1 MPLSDSPSLLT
12 ILRTR
17 FGLEGFRTGQAEIL
31 ASVLA
36 GKDTV
41 AVMPT
46 GSGKSLCYQ
55 LPSLA
60 REGLVIVVSPLISLM
75 NDQVAGLTRLGVP
88 AGCIHSGQSEPEKKG
103 VFARLE
109 AADSFV
115 LYLSPERVQKAG
127 FSRWIQGKPITLFA
141 IDEAHCISQWGH
153 DFRPDYA
160 ELSLLRRERP
170 DVPLALLTATATPQV
185 VADITR
191 QIGLRDPEIHV
202 HGFYRPNLYIQVAD
216 CGNEGHKLAVLRQA
230 LRQTPQGRVI
240 VYCGTRKG
248 CEEVSMALSTEFPG
262 TTYYHAGM
270 EPGERERIQV
280 AYDQGQV
287 RILVATNAFGMG
299 IDHPDVRLVVHHQMP
314 ANLEAYYQEIGRAG
328 RDGKPS
334 TCLLLYARKDKGLQS
349 YFIRESDAPPQ
360 IIHHRWNTLNA
371 MIQFAEGGECRHG
384 GILTYF
390 RDTQRI
396 SACGH
401 CDTCAPDAAGAL
413 APAALQEAAGEA
425 AATKKRNRKRRATAG
440 EPGTDPVT
448 DPAQLRRMDALRA
461 WRKDYAKQNDVPAFV
476 VFSDKT
482 LRELTLKN
490 PSGPKELLEVYGIG
504 EHKVDTFGEAVLN
517 VLRAEE
523 TG

>member
-127 FSRWIQGKPITLFA
+127 FARWIQGKPITLFA

-413 APAALQEAAGEA
+413 APASLQEAAGEA
-425 AATKKRNRKRRATAG
+425 AATKKRNRKQRATAG

>member
-1 MPLSDSPSLLT
+1 
-12 ILRTR
+12 
-17 FGLEGFRTGQAEIL
+17 
-31 ASVLA
+31 
-36 GKDTV
+36 
-41 AVMPT
+41 
-46 GSGKSLCYQ
+46 
-55 LPSLA
+55 
-60 REGLVIVVSPLISLM
+60 
-75 NDQVAGLTRLGVP
+75 
-88 AGCIHSGQSEPEKKG
+88 
-103 VFARLE
+103 
-109 AADSFV
+109 
-115 LYLSPERVQKAG
+115 
-127 FSRWIQGKPITLFA
+127 
-141 IDEAHCISQWGH
+141 QWGH

-185 VADITR
+185 VSDITR

-216 CGNEGHKLAVLRQA
+216 CRNEGHKLAVLRQA
-230 LRQTPQGRVI
+230 LRKTPEGRVI

-248 CEEVSMALSTEFPG
+248 CEEVAMALSTEFPG

-270 EPGERERIQV
+270 DPVERQRIQV
-280 AYDQGQV
+280 AYDRGQV

-328 RDGKPS
+328 RDGLPS

-360 IIHHRWNTLNA
+360 VIHHRWNTLNA
-371 MIQFAEGGECRHG
+371 MIQYAEGGGCRHG

-401 CDTCAPDAAGAL
+401 CDTCAPEASGAL
-413 APAALQEAAGEA
+413 EPAALLEP
-425 AATKKRNRKRRATAG
+425 ATSTMKRTRKRRATAG
-440 EPGTDPVT
+440 EAGSDPVT
-448 DPAQLRRMDALRA
+448 DPVQLRRMEVLRD
-461 WRKDYAKQNDVPAFV
+461 WRKGYAKQNDVPAFV

-490 PSGPKELLEVYGIG
+490 PRGPKELLEVYGIG
-504 EHKVDTFGEAVLN
+504 EHKVDAFGEAVLK
-517 VLRAEE
+517 VLQSVE
-523 TG
+523 TP

>member
-1 MPLSDSPSLLT
+1 MPPSDSPPLLT

-17 FGLEGFRTGQAEIL
+17 FGLDAFRTGQAEIL
-31 ASVLA
+31 SSVLA

-55 LPSLA
+55 LPALA
-60 REGLVIVVSPLISLM
+60 RGGIVIVVSPLISLM
-75 NDQVAGLTRLGVP
+75 NDQVAGLKRLGLP
-88 AGCIHSGQSEPEKKG
+88 AGCIHSAQTEPVKKS
-103 VFARLE
+103 VFANLE

-127 FSRWIQGKPITLFA
+127 FSHWIRGRPITLFA

-170 DVPLALLTATATPQV
+170 DVPLALFTATATPQV
-185 VADITR
+185 VSDISR

-216 CGNEGHKLAVLRQA
+216 CRNEGHKLAVLRQA
-230 LRQTPQGRVI
+230 LRKTPEGRVI
-240 VYCGTRKG
+240 VYCGTRRG
-248 CEEVSMALSTEFPG
+248 TEEVAMALSAEFPG

-270 EPGERERIQV
+270 DPEERSRTQE
-280 AYDQGQV
+280 AYHLGQT

-314 ANLEAYYQEIGRAG
+314 ANLESYYQEIGRAG

-349 YFIRESDAPPQ
+349 YFIRESGAPPQ
-360 IIHHRWNTLNA
+360 IIHHRWNTLAA

-401 CDTCAPDAAGAL
+401 CDICAPDAS
-413 APAALQEAAGEA
+413 AALEPASLREAAGEA
-425 AATKKRNRKRRATAG
+425 ATRKGARKRRTAADDA
-440 EPGTDPVT
+440 ETAPVT
-448 DPAQLRRMDALRA
+448 DPAQLRRMEALRA

-482 LRELTLKN
+482 LRELILKN
-490 PSGPKELLEVYGIG
+490 PRGPKELLEVYGIG
-504 EHKVDTFGEAVLN
+504 EHKVDTFGEAVLS

-523 TG
+523 TP